1 MIRLLLFLILLPGS
15 VFSQF
20 AYEIINTIPARN
32 ASTALS
38 QAWAGGL
45 NGVQVNKMD
54 LNNDAQEDL
63 VLFDRSANKVLTYLS
78 VNNDYTYSP
87 EYETFFPTDLNNF
100 LLLRDYDGDG
110 RKDIFTGNPF
120 GIKVY
125 KNTTSP
131 NEFLTWEHYRFPT
144 PGGSTSEVI
153 ITTGFS
159 GKINLQL
166 QADDLPSI
174 MDMDGDGDLDILCM
188 DFSGSGQIEYH
199 KNVSTNSG
207 TPDYIRITEE
217 WGGLRECSCGVFAF
231 TNESCTTTGRTQHA
245 GGKFLL
251 ALDVDANGA
260 TDLLFSE
267 SGCDSLYLFT
277 NEGTS
282 ENALFST
289 ASVFPSKNA
298 SKGLYPTAFYE
309 DVDFDNIKDLLLSY
323 GVFERTDEV
332 TDFSQSLQFFKNNG
346 TTTQPQFSTTPF
358 SLLQSDMIDVGENAV
373 PTFFD
378 YDNDGD
384 EDLFI
389 GSFGKLRSS
398 GIFSSSLF
406 LFENK
411 GTQAEPNFE
420 SINEDYENLSDLN
433 LYNLKPQFIDV
444 SSDGKTDLVFTATNQ
459 SGSTALYYSKN
470 TLQTGLQLE
479 TIVNPTGIAILFH
492 ENIHLT
498 DVNND
503 GLVDLLIGKAD
514 GAVQYWKN
522 TGSGNSPAWQL
533 ENNAFLGLGAST
545 LRQNPSLFTNRLDE
559 NSEPDL
565 VITDQHGV
573 LRILSDFKL
582 QGDFSNAEEEL
593 LYNSLTKQFEN
604 RNLGGRIWVTSYSH
618 SSGNISL
625 FVGNMLG
632 GLQVISSLRNE
643 NTFDVYPNP
652 LTITQ
657 PLTIETLSAGTIQ
670 LFSTTGQILHH
681 YAIAKGMTNLS
692 LPVLQSGVY
701 LLRFTS
707 NGATISRRLVIHQ

>member
-20 AYEIINTIPARN
+20 AYEVSNTIPARN

-54 LNNDAQEDL
+54 LNDDAQEDL
-63 VLFDRSANKVLTYLS
+63 VLFDRTANKVLTYLS
-78 VNNDYTYSP
+78 VNNNFSYSP
-87 EYETFFPTDLNNF
+87 EYETLFPTDLNNF
-100 LLLRDYDGDG
+100 LLLRDYNGDG
-110 RKDIFTGNPF
+110 HKDIFTGHPF

-125 KNTTSP
+125 KNIAPS
-131 NEFLTWEHYRFPT
+131 NELLAWEHYRFPT
-144 PGGSTSEVI
+144 PGGNTSEVI

-199 KNVSTNSG
+199 KNVSTNSSI
-207 TPDYIRITEE
+207 PDYIRITEE

-231 TNESCTTTGRTQHA
+231 TNESCNTAGRTQHA

-277 NEGTS
+277 NEGTT
-282 ENALFST
+282 ENAVFSIAT
-289 ASVFPSKNA
+289 AFPSKNA

-309 DVDFDNIKDLLLSY
+309 DVDFDNVKDLLLSY
-323 GVFERTDEV
+323 GVFERTDEI
-332 TDFSQSLQFFKNNG
+332 TDFSQSLRFFKNNG
-346 TTTQPQFSTTPF
+346 ATAQPQFSINSF
-358 SLLQSDMIDVGENAV
+358 SLLQSNMIDVGENAV
-373 PTFFD
+373 PAFFD
-378 YDNDGD
+378 YDKDGD
-384 EDLFI
+384 QDLFI

-398 GIFSSSLF
+398 GNFAGSLF
-406 LFENK
+406 LYENK
-411 GTQAEPNFE
+411 GTQVEPNFE
-420 SINEDYENLSDLN
+420 LISEDYADLSNLN

-459 SGSTALYYSKN
+459 SGSTALYYIVN
-470 TLQTGLQLE
+470 TTQSGLQLE
-479 TIVNPTGIAILFH
+479 TIVNPTGLTILFH
-492 ENIHLT
+492 ENIHLM
-498 DVNND
+498 DIDSD

-514 GAVQYWKN
+514 GAVEYWKN
-522 TGSGNSPAWQL
+522 TGTGNSPAWQM
-533 ENNAFLGLGAST
+533 EDNTFLGLGAST
-545 LRQNPSLFTNRLDE
+545 LRQNPSLFTNLLDE

-565 VITDQHGV
+565 VLTDQHGV
-573 LRILSDFKL
+573 LQVLSDFKL
-582 QGDFSNAEEEL
+582 QADFSKAEEEL
-593 LYNSLTKQFEN
+593 LYNPLTKQFEN

-618 SSGNISL
+618 SPGNTSL

-632 GLQVISSLRNE
+632 GLQVLSSLRNE
-643 NTFDVYPNP
+643 NTFEVYPNP

-670 LFSTTGQILHH
+670 LFSTTGQLLNHF
-681 YAIAKGMTNLS
+681 AIAKGMTKLS
-692 LPVLQSGVY
+692 LPLLQSGVY
-701 LLRFTS
+701 LLRFSS
-707 NGATISRRLVIHQ
+707 NGATLTRRLVIYQ

>member
-15 VFSQF
+15 AFSQF
-20 AYEIINTIPARN
+20 AYEVTNAIPARN
-32 ASTALS
+32 ATNTLA

-45 NGVQVNKMD
+45 NSVQVNKMD
-54 LNNDAQEDL
+54 LNQDAFEDL
-63 VLFDRSANKVLTYLS
+63 VLFDRTANKVLTYLS
-78 VNNDYTYSP
+78 INGTFSYAP
-87 EYETFFPTDLNNF
+87 EYEIFFPTDLNNF

-125 KNTTSP
+125 KNITPP
-131 NEFLTWEHYRFPT
+131 NTFLAWEHYRFPT

-153 ITTGFS
+153 ITTGFT

-199 KNVSTNSG
+199 KNVSANAS

-231 TNESCTTTGRTQHA
+231 TNESCNTSGRTQHA

-251 ALDVDANGA
+251 AVDVDTNGA
-260 TDLLFSE
+260 ADLLFSE

-277 NEGTS
+277 NEGTT
-282 ENALFST
+282 ENAIFST
-289 ASVFPSKNA
+289 ATVFPSKNA

-309 DVDFDNIKDLLLSY
+309 DVDFDNVKDLLLSY

-332 TDFSQSLQFFKNNG
+332 TDFAESLQFFKNNG
-346 TTTQPQFSTTPF
+346 TTIQPQFSTNPF
-358 SLLQSDMIDVGENAV
+358 PLLQSSMIDVGENAV
-373 PTFFD
+373 PAFFD

-384 EDLFI
+384 EDFFI

-398 GIFSSSLF
+398 GNFSGSLF

-411 GTQAEPNFE
+411 GTQVEPNLE
-420 SINEDYENLSDLN
+420 LVSDDYGNLSEHN
-433 LYNLKPQFIDV
+433 LYNIKPQFIDV
-444 SSDGKTDLVFTATNQ
+444 SSDGKTDLVFTAT
-459 SGSTALYYSKN
+459 SPDGSTALYYIKN

-479 TIVNPTGIAILFH
+479 VIVNPTTISILFN

-503 GLVDLLIGKAD
+503 GLMDLLIGRAD
-514 GAVQYWKN
+514 GAVQYWRN
-522 TGSGNSPAWQL
+522 IGSGNSPAWQL
-533 ENNAFLGLGAST
+533 EDNAFLGLDAST
-545 LRQNPSLFTNRLDE
+545 LRQNPSLFTEFLNDNNEKDFVL
-559 NSEPDL
+559 
-565 VITDQHGV
+565 TDQHGV
-573 LRILSDFKL
+573 LRILSDFKT
-582 QGDFSNAEEEL
+582 QDFSNAEEEL
-593 LYNSLTKQFEN
+593 LYNTLTKQFEN
-604 RNLGGRIWVTSYSH
+604 RNLGGRIWVTSYKH
-618 SSGNISL
+618 SSGNTSL

-632 GLQVISSLRNE
+632 GLQVLSSLRTE
-643 NTFDVYPNP
+643 NTFELYPNP
-652 LTITQ
+652 ITTTQ
-657 PLTIETLSAGTIQ
+657 VLTIETLSEGTVQ

-681 YAIAKGMTNLS
+681 YAIAKGMTKLS
-692 LPVLQSGVY
+692 LPLLQSGVY

-707 NGATISRRLVIHQ
+707 NGTTISRRLVIYQ

>member
-15 VFSQF
+15 ASSQF
-20 AYEIINTIPARN
+20 AYEVTNAIPVRN
-32 ASTALS
+32 ASSTLP

-45 NGVQVNKMD
+45 NSVQVNKMD
-54 LNNDAQEDL
+54 LNQDALEDL
-63 VLFDRSANKVLTYLS
+63 VLFDRAANKVLTYLS
-78 VNNDYTYSP
+78 INGTLSYAP
-87 EYETFFPTDLNNF
+87 EYEIFFPTDLNNF

-125 KNTTSP
+125 KNITPP
-131 NEFLTWEHYRFPT
+131 NTFLAWEHYRFLT

-153 ITTGFS
+153 ITTGFT

-188 DFSGSGQIEYH
+188 DFSGSGQVEYH
-199 KNVSTNSG
+199 KNVSTNTS

-231 TNESCTTTGRTQHA
+231 TNESCNTAGRTQHA

-251 ALDVDANGA
+251 AVDVDANGA
-260 TDLLFSE
+260 ADLLFSE

-277 NEGTS
+277 NEGST
-282 ENALFST
+282 ENAIFST
-289 ASVFPSKNA
+289 ATVFPSKNA

-309 DVDFDNIKDLLLSY
+309 DVDFDNVKDLLLSY

-332 TDFSQSLQFFKNNG
+332 TDFAESLQVFKNNG
-346 TTTQPQFSTTPF
+346 TTQQPQFSTNPF
-358 SLLQSDMIDVGENAV
+358 PLLQSSMIDVGENAV
-373 PTFFD
+373 PAFFD

-398 GIFSSSLF
+398 GNFSGSLS

-411 GTQAEPNFE
+411 GTQSEPNFE
-420 SINEDYENLSDLN
+420 LVSDDYGNFSEHN
-433 LYNLKPQFIDV
+433 LYNIKPQFIDV
-444 SSDGKTDLVFTATNQ
+444 SSDGKTDLAFTATSPN
-459 SGSTALYYSKN
+459 GSTALYYIKN

-479 TIVNPTGIAILFH
+479 VVVNPTSITILFL

-498 DVNND
+498 DINGD
-503 GLVDLLIGKAD
+503 GLVDLLIGRAD
-514 GAVQYWKN
+514 GAVQYWRN
-522 TGSGNSPAWQL
+522 IGSGNSPAWQL

-545 LRQNPSLFTNRLDE
+545 LRQNPSLFTEFLDGNNE
-559 NSEPDL
+559 MDFVL
-565 VITDQHGV
+565 TDQHGV
-573 LRILSDFKL
+573 LRVLSDFKL
-582 QGDFSNAEEEL
+582 QENFSNAEEDI
-593 LYNSLTKQFEN
+593 LYNPLTKQFEN
-604 RNLGGRIWVTSYSH
+604 RNLGGRIWVTSYNH
-618 SSGNISL
+618 SSGNTSL

-632 GLQVISSLRNE
+632 GLQVLSSLRTE
-643 NTFDVYPNP
+643 NTLELYPNP
-652 LTITQ
+652 ITTTQ
-657 PLTIETLSAGTIQ
+657 VLTIETLSEGTVQ
-670 LFSTTGQILHH
+670 LFSTTGQLLN
-681 YAIAKGMTNLS
+681 YYTIAKGMTKLS
-692 LPVLQSGVY
+692 LPMLQSGVY

-707 NGATISRRLVIHQ
+707 NGSTLIRRLVIYQ

>member
-1 MIRLLLFLILLPGS
+1 MIRLLLFLILLPGF

-20 AYEIINTIPARN
+20 AYEVINTIPARN

-63 VLFDRSANKVLTYLS
+63 VLFDRSANKVFTYIS
-78 VNNDYTYSP
+78 VNDAFSYSP
-87 EYETFFPTDLNNF
+87 EYEILFPTDLNNF

-125 KNTTSP
+125 KNTTSST
-131 NEFLTWEHYRFPT
+131 EFLAWEHYRFST
-144 PGGSTSEVI
+144 PGGGASDVI

-159 GKINLQL
+159 GKINIQL

-199 KNVSTNSG
+199 KNVSTNSS

-217 WGGLRECSCGVFAF
+217 WGGLRECGCGEFAF
-231 TNESCTTTGRTQHA
+231 TNESCNTSGRTHHA

-267 SGCDSLYLFT
+267 SACDSLYIFT

-282 ENALFST
+282 ENAIFST
-289 ASVFPSKNA
+289 ATVFPSKNA

-309 DVDFDNIKDLLLSY
+309 DMDFDNAKDLLLSY
-323 GVFERTDEV
+323 GVFERTDEI
-332 TDFSQSLQFFKNNG
+332 TDFSQSLQVFKNNG

-358 SLLQSDMIDVGENAV
+358 SLLQADMIDVGENAV
-373 PTFFD
+373 PAFFD
-378 YDNDGD
+378 YDKDGD

-389 GSFGKLRSS
+389 GSFGKLRAS
-398 GIFSSSLF
+398 GNFSGSLF

-411 GTQAEPNFE
+411 GTQSEPNFE
-420 SINEDYENLSDLN
+420 LISEDYGNLANIN

-444 SSDGKTDLVFTATNQ
+444 SSDGNSDLVFTATNQ
-459 SGSTALYYSKN
+459 SGSSALYYIRN
-470 TLQTGLQLE
+470 TTQSGLQLE
-479 TIVNPTGIAILFH
+479 TIINPTDIAILFD

-498 DVNND
+498 DVNRD

-514 GAVQYWKN
+514 GAVEYWKN
-522 TGSGNSPAWQL
+522 TGAGSSPAWQL
-533 ENNAFLGLGAST
+533 EDNAFLGLGAST
-545 LRQNPSLFTNRLDE
+545 LRQNPSFFTGFLNDTNE
-559 NSEPDL
+559 QDL
-565 VITDQHGV
+565 VLTDQHGV
-573 LRILSDFKL
+573 LRILSDFNL
-582 QGDFSNAEEEL
+582 QEDFSNAEEEL
-593 LYNSLTKQFEN
+593 LYNPLTKQFEN

-618 SSGNISL
+618 SSGNTSL

-632 GLQVISSLRNE
+632 GLQVLTSLRNA
-643 NTFDVYPNP
+643 NTFEVYPNP

-670 LFSTTGQILHH
+670 LFSTTGQLLNHF
-681 YAIAKGMTNLS
+681 AIAKGMTKLS
-692 LPVLQSGVY
+692 LPILQSGVY

-707 NGATISRRLVIHQ
+707 NGATSSRRLVIYQ

>member
-1 MIRLLLFLILLPGS
+1 MIRLLLFLILLPGF

-20 AYEIINTIPARN
+20 AYEVINTIPARN

-78 VNNDYTYSP
+78 VNNDFTYSP

-125 KNTTSP
+125 KNTTSST
-131 NEFLTWEHYRFPT
+131 EFLAWEHYRFPT
-144 PGGSTSEVI
+144 PGGGASDVI

-159 GKINLQL
+159 GKINIQL

-199 KNVSTNSG
+199 KNVSTNSS

-217 WGGLRECSCGVFAF
+217 WGGLRECGCGEFAF
-231 TNESCTTTGRTQHA
+231 TNESCNTSGRTHHA

-277 NEGTS
+277 NDGTT
-282 ENALFST
+282 ENAVFST
-289 ASVFPSKNA
+289 ATVFPSKNA

-309 DVDFDNIKDLLLSY
+309 DVDFDNTKDLLLSY

-346 TTTQPQFSTTPF
+346 TTTQPLFSTNPF
-358 SLLQSDMIDVGENAV
+358 PLLQSSMIDVGENAV
-373 PTFFD
+373 PAFFD
-378 YDNDGD
+378 FDKDGD

-398 GIFSSSLF
+398 GNFSSSLF

-411 GTQAEPNFE
+411 GTQAEPLFE
-420 SINEDYENLSDLN
+420 LINEDYANLSDLN

-459 SGSTALYYSKN
+459 SGSTTLYYITN
-470 TLQTGLQLE
+470 TTQSGLQLE
-479 TIVNPTGIAILFH
+479 AIVNPTDITILFH

-514 GAVQYWKN
+514 GAVEYWRN

-533 ENNAFLGLGAST
+533 EDNAFLGLGAST
-545 LRQNPSLFTNRLDE
+545 LRQNPSLFTGFLNDT
-559 NSEPDL
+559 NEPDL
-565 VITDQHGV
+565 VLTDQHGV
-573 LRILSDFKL
+573 LRILSDFNL
-582 QGDFSNAEEEL
+582 QEEFSNAEEEL
-593 LYNSLTKQFEN
+593 LYNPLSKQFEN

-618 SSGNISL
+618 SSGNTSL

-632 GLQVISSLRNE
+632 GLQVLTSLRNE
-643 NTFDVYPNP
+643 NTFEVYPNP

-670 LFSTTGQILHH
+670 LFSTTGQLLNHF
-681 YAIAKGMTNLS
+681 AIAKGMTKLS
-692 LPVLQSGVY
+692 LPILQSGVY
-701 LLRFTS
+701 LLRFSS
-707 NGATISRRLVIHQ
+707 NGATLTRRLVIYQ